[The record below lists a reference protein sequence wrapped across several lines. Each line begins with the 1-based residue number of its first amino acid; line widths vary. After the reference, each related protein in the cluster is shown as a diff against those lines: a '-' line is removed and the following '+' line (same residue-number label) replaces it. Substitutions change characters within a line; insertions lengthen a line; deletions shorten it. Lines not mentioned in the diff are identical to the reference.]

1 MKGDETPYDGSMTF
15 IDLKLEL
22 PDRFARE
29 AEAAGL
35 LSPRR
40 LAKILREEMRR
51 QAFRNISAGAE
62 RGRKAGLPEM
72 SPMEIQSLVDE
83 VRKDRRASL
92 KKAA

>member
-1 MKGDETPYDGSMTF
+1 MTF

-40 LAKILREEMRR
+40 LARILREEMRR
-51 QAFRNISAGAE
+51 QAAAELVSGGNRATAAGS
-62 RGRKAGLPEM
+62 KPM
-72 SPMEIQSLVDE
+72 SMRAIQKVVNE
-83 VRKDRRASL
+83 VRSERRARQ
-92 KKAA
+92 A